1 MSNFRLLTQL
11 GKKLISVWALVG
23 GLILLSV
30 VSLNIGTIIGGI
42 VLIHVP
48 GDFELTQIGVAVA
61 VFCFL
66 PYCQL
71 HKHNVTADIFT
82 FWANNKTILLLRI
95 GGAAVALL
103 FSILLLWRM
112 TDGMLDQKKY
122 DYTTAILQFPVWIA
136 FIPILIS
143 LWLLGIASIM
153 TIILELSSDSDNV
166 TSNDYGHRS

>member
-1 MSNFRLLTQL
+1 MPNFRLLTQL
-11 GKKLISVWALVG
+11 GEKLISVWALVG

-30 VSLNIGTIIGGI
+30 VSLNIGSIIGGI

-82 FWANNKTILLLRI
+82 FWANNKMILLLRI
-95 GGAAVALL
+95 GGAVIALL

-122 DYTTAILQFPVWIA
+122 DYTTAILQIPVWTA

-143 LWLLGIASIM
+143 LCLLAMASIM
-153 TIILELSSDSDNV
+153 TIILELSSDRSSV
-166 TSNDYGHRS
+166 TSNDSGHRS

>member
-1 MSNFRLLTQL
+1 MPNFRLLTQL
-11 GKKLISVWALVG
+11 GEKLISVWALVG

-30 VSLNIGTIIGGI
+30 VSLNIGSIIGGI
-42 VLIHVP
+42 LLIHVP

-71 HKHNVTADIFT
+71 HRHNVTADIFT
-82 FWANNKTILLLRI
+82 FWANNKTVLLLRI
-95 GGAAVALL
+95 GGAVVALL

-122 DYTTAILQFPVWIA
+122 DYTTAILQIPVWTA

-143 LWLLGIASIM
+143 LWLLAMASIM
-153 TIILELSSDSDNV
+153 TIILELSSDRSSV
-166 TSNDYGHRS
+166 TSNDSGHRS

>member
-1 MSNFRLLTQL
+1 MPNFRLLTQL
-11 GKKLISVWALVG
+11 GEKLISVWALVG
-23 GLILLSV
+23 GLILLFV
-30 VSLNIGTIIGGI
+30 VSLNIGSIIGGI

-82 FWANNKTILLLRI
+82 FWANNKMILLLRI
-95 GGAAVALL
+95 GGAVIALL

-122 DYTTAILQFPVWIA
+122 DYTTAILQIPVWTA

-143 LWLLGIASIM
+143 LCLLAMASIM
-153 TIILELSSDSDNV
+153 TIILELSSDRSSV
-166 TSNDYGHRS
+166 TSNDCGHRS

>member
-1 MSNFRLLTQL
+1 M
-11 GKKLISVWALVG
+11 
-23 GLILLSV
+23 
-30 VSLNIGTIIGGI
+30 
-42 VLIHVP
+42 
-48 GDFELTQIGVAVA
+48 
-61 VFCFL
+61 
-66 PYCQL
+66 
-71 HKHNVTADIFT
+71 TADIFT

-153 TIILELSSDSDNV
+153 TIILELSTDSESV
-166 TSNDYGHRS
+166 TSNDSGHRS

>member
-1 MSNFRLLTQL
+1 MPNFRLLTQL
-11 GKKLISVWALVG
+11 GEKLISVWALVG

-30 VSLNIGTIIGGI
+30 VSLNIGSIIGGI
-42 VLIHVP
+42 LLIHVP

-71 HKHNVTADIFT
+71 HGHNVTADIFT
-82 FWANNKTILLLRI
+82 FWANNKTVLLLRI
-95 GGAAVALL
+95 GGAVVALL

-122 DYTTAILQFPVWIA
+122 NYTTAILQIPVWTA

-143 LWLLGIASIM
+143 LWLLAMASIM
-153 TIILELSSDSDNV
+153 TIILELSSDRSSV
-166 TSNDYGHRS
+166 TSNDSGHRS

>member
-1 MSNFRLLTQL
+1 MPNFRLLTQL
-11 GKKLISVWALVG
+11 GEKLISVWALVG

-30 VSLNIGTIIGGI
+30 VSLNIGSIIGGI

-82 FWANNKTILLLRI
+82 FWANNKMILILRI
-95 GGAAVALL
+95 GGAVIALL

-122 DYTTAILQFPVWIA
+122 DYTTAILQIPVWTA

-143 LWLLGIASIM
+143 LCLLAMASIM
-153 TIILELSSDSDNV
+153 TIILELSSDRSSV
-166 TSNDYGHRS
+166 TSNDSGHRS

>member
-1 MSNFRLLTQL
+1 MPNFRLLTQL
-11 GKKLISVWALVG
+11 GEKLISVWALVG
-23 GLILLSV
+23 GSILLSV
-30 VSLNIGTIIGGI
+30 VSLNIGSIIGGI

-95 GGAAVALL
+95 GGAFVALL

-122 DYTTAILQFPVWIA
+122 DYTTAILQFPVWMA

-143 LWLLGIASIM
+143 LCLLAMASII
-153 TIILELSSDSDNV
+153 TIILELSSDKDSI
-166 TSNDYGHRS
+166 TSNNSGHRS

>member
-1 MSNFRLLTQL
+1 MPNFRLLTQL
-11 GKKLISVWALVG
+11 GEKLISVWALVG

-30 VSLNIGTIIGGI
+30 VSLNIGSIIGGI

-71 HKHNVTADIFT
+71 HRHNVTADIFT
-82 FWANNKTILLLRI
+82 FWANNKTVLQLRI
-95 GGAAVALL
+95 GGAVVALL

-122 DYTTAILQFPVWIA
+122 DYTTAILQIPVWTA

-143 LWLLGIASIM
+143 LWLLAMASIM
-153 TIILELSSDSDNV
+153 TIILELSSDRSSV
-166 TSNDYGHRS
+166 TSNDSGHRS

>member
-1 MSNFRLLTQL
+1 MPNFRLLTQL
-11 GKKLISVWALVG
+11 GEKLISVWALVG

-30 VSLNIGTIIGGI
+30 VSLNIGFIIGGI
-42 VLIHVP
+42 MLIHVP

-95 GGAAVALL
+95 GGAVIALL

-122 DYTTAILQFPVWIA
+122 DYTTAILQIPVWTA

-143 LWLLGIASIM
+143 LWLLAMASIM
-153 TIILELSSDSDNV
+153 TIILELSSDRSSV
-166 TSNDYGHRS
+166 TSNDSGHRS

>member
-23 GLILLSV
+23 GLILLFV

-82 FWANNKTILLLRI
+82 FWANSKTILLLRI

-153 TIILELSSDSDNV
+153 TIILELSSDSDSV
-166 TSNDYGHRS
+166 TSNDSGHRS

>member
-1 MSNFRLLTQL
+1 MPNFRLLTQL
-11 GKKLISVWALVG
+11 GEKLISVWALVG

-30 VSLNIGTIIGGI
+30 VSLNIGSIIGGI
-42 VLIHVP
+42 LLIHVP

-71 HKHNVTADIFT
+71 HNHNVTADIFT

-95 GGAAVALL
+95 GGAVIALL

-122 DYTTAILQFPVWIA
+122 DYPTAILQIPVWTA

-143 LWLLGIASIM
+143 LWLLAMASIM
-153 TIILELSSDSDNV
+153 TIILELSSDRSSV
-166 TSNDYGHRS
+166 TSNDSGHRS

>member
-1 MSNFRLLTQL
+1 MPNFRLLTQL
-11 GKKLISVWALVG
+11 GEKLISVWALVG
-23 GLILLSV
+23 GSILLSV
-30 VSLNIGTIIGGI
+30 VSLNIGSIIGGI

-95 GGAAVALL
+95 GGAFVALL

-122 DYTTAILQFPVWIA
+122 DYTTAILQFPVWMA

-143 LWLLGIASIM
+143 LCLLAMASII
-153 TIILELSSDSDNV
+153 TIILELSSDRDSI
-166 TSNDYGHRS
+166 TSNNSGHRS

>member
-1 MSNFRLLTQL
+1 MPNFRLLTQL
-11 GKKLISVWALVG
+11 GEKLISVWALVG

-30 VSLNIGTIIGGI
+30 VSLNIGSIIGGI

-82 FWANNKTILLLRI
+82 FWANNKMILLLRI
-95 GGAAVALL
+95 GGAVIALL

-122 DYTTAILQFPVWIA
+122 DYTTAILQIPVWTA

-143 LWLLGIASIM
+143 LCLLAMASIM
-153 TIILELSSDSDNV
+153 TIILELSSDRDYV
-166 TSNDYGHRS
+166 TSNDSGHSS

>member
-1 MSNFRLLTQL
+1 MPNFRLLTQL
-11 GKKLISVWALVG
+11 GEKLISVWALVG

-30 VSLNIGTIIGGI
+30 VSLNIGSIIGGI

-71 HKHNVTADIFT
+71 HRHNVTADIFT
-82 FWANNKTILLLRI
+82 FWANNKTVLLLRI
-95 GGAAVALL
+95 GGAVVALL

-122 DYTTAILQFPVWIA
+122 DYTSAILQFPVWIA

-153 TIILELSSDSDNV
+153 TIILELSSDSDSV
-166 TSNDYGHRS
+166 TSNDSGHRS

>member
-1 MSNFRLLTQL
+1 MPNFRLLTQL
-11 GKKLISVWALVG
+11 GEKLISIWALVG

-30 VSLNIGTIIGGI
+30 VSLNIGSIIGGI

-153 TIILELSSDSDNV
+153 TIILELSTDSESV
-166 TSNDYGHRS
+166 TSNDSGHRS

>member
-1 MSNFRLLTQL
+1 MPNFRFLTQL
-11 GKKLISVWALVG
+11 GEKLISVWALVG

-30 VSLNIGTIIGGI
+30 VSLNIGSIIGGI

-71 HKHNVTADIFT
+71 YKHNVTADIFT
-82 FWANNKTILLLRI
+82 FWANNKMILLLRI
-95 GGAAVALL
+95 GGAVIALL

-122 DYTTAILQFPVWIA
+122 AYTTAILQFPVWMA

-143 LWLLGIASIM
+143 LCLLAMASIM
-153 TIILELSSDSDNV
+153 TIILELSSDRSSV
-166 TSNDYGHRS
+166 TSNDSGHRS

>member
-1 MSNFRLLTQL
+1 MPNFRLLTQL
-11 GKKLISVWALVG
+11 GEKLISVWALIG

-30 VSLNIGTIIGGI
+30 VSLNIGSIIGGI

-82 FWANNKTILLLRI
+82 FWANNKMILLLRI
-95 GGAAVALL
+95 GGAVIALL

-122 DYTTAILQFPVWIA
+122 DYTTAILQIPVWTA

-143 LWLLGIASIM
+143 LCLLAMASIM
-153 TIILELSSDSDNV
+153 TIILELSSDRSSV
-166 TSNDYGHRS
+166 TSNDSGHRS

>member
-66 PYCQL
+66 PYCPL

-82 FWANNKTILLLRI
+82 FWANNKTILL
-95 GGAAVALL
+95 
-103 FSILLLWRM
+103 
-112 TDGMLDQKKY
+112 
-122 DYTTAILQFPVWIA
+122 
-136 FIPILIS
+136 
-143 LWLLGIASIM
+143 
-153 TIILELSSDSDNV
+153 
-166 TSNDYGHRS
+166 

>member
-82 FWANNKTILLLRI
+82 FWANKKTILLLRI
-95 GGAAVALL
+95 GGAVVALL

-153 TIILELSSDSDNV
+153 TIILELSSDSNNV

>member
-1 MSNFRLLTQL
+1 MPNFRLLTQL
-11 GKKLISVWALVG
+11 GEKLISVWALVG

-30 VSLNIGTIIGGI
+30 VSLNIGSIIGGI

-95 GGAAVALL
+95 GGAVIALL

-122 DYTTAILQFPVWIA
+122 DYTTAILQIPVWTA

-143 LWLLGIASIM
+143 LWLLAMASIM
-153 TIILELSSDSDNV
+153 TIILELSSDRSSV
-166 TSNDYGHRS
+166 TSNDSGHRS

>member
-1 MSNFRLLTQL
+1 M
-11 GKKLISVWALVG
+11 
-23 GLILLSV
+23 
-30 VSLNIGTIIGGI
+30 
-42 VLIHVP
+42 
-48 GDFELTQIGVAVA
+48 AVA

-71 HKHNVTADIFT
+71 HNHNVTADIFT

-95 GGAAVALL
+95 GGAVIALL

-122 DYTTAILQFPVWIA
+122 DYTTAILQIPVWTA

-143 LWLLGIASIM
+143 LWLLAMASIM
-153 TIILELSSDSDNV
+153 TIILELSSDRSSV
-166 TSNDYGHRS
+166 TSNDSGHRS

>member
-1 MSNFRLLTQL
+1 MPNFRLLTQL
-11 GKKLISVWALVG
+11 GEKLISVWALVG

-30 VSLNIGTIIGGI
+30 VSLNIGSIIGGI
-42 VLIHVP
+42 MLIHVR

-95 GGAAVALL
+95 SGAVVALL

-122 DYTTAILQFPVWIA
+122 DYTTAILQFPVWMA

-143 LWLLGIASIM
+143 LCLLAMASFM
-153 TIILELSSDSDNV
+153 TIILELSSDRGSV
-166 TSNDYGHRS
+166 TSNDSEHRS

>member
-71 HKHNVTADIFT
+71 HRHNVTADIFT
-82 FWANNKTILLLRI
+82 FWANNKTVLLLRI
-95 GGAAVALL
+95 GGAIVAFL

-153 TIILELSSDSDNV
+153 TIILELSSDRDYV
-166 TSNDYGHRS
+166 TSNDSGHSS

>member
-1 MSNFRLLTQL
+1 MPNFRLLTQL
-11 GKKLISVWALVG
+11 GEKLISVWALVG

-30 VSLNIGTIIGGI
+30 VSLNIGSIIGGI
-42 VLIHVP
+42 MLIHVR

-95 GGAAVALL
+95 GGAVVALL

-122 DYTTAILQFPVWIA
+122 DYTTAILQFPIWMA

-143 LWLLGIASIM
+143 LCLLAMASIM
-153 TIILELSSDSDNV
+153 TIILELSSDRGSV
-166 TSNDYGHRS
+166 TSNDSGHRS

>member
-1 MSNFRLLTQL
+1 MPNFRLLTQL
-11 GKKLISVWALVG
+11 GEKLISVWALVG
-23 GLILLSV
+23 GSILLSV
-30 VSLNIGTIIGGI
+30 VSLNIGSIIGGI

-95 GGAAVALL
+95 GGAFVALL

-122 DYTTAILQFPVWIA
+122 DYTTAILQFPIWMA

-143 LWLLGIASIM
+143 LCLLAMASII
-153 TIILELSSDSDNV
+153 TIILELSSDKDSI
-166 TSNDYGHRS
+166 TSNNSGHRS

>member
-1 MSNFRLLTQL
+1 MPNFRLLTQL
-11 GKKLISVWALVG
+11 GEKLISVWALVG

-30 VSLNIGTIIGGI
+30 VSLNIGSIIGGI
-42 VLIHVP
+42 LLIHVP
-48 GDFELTQIGVAVA
+48 GDFELTQIGGAVA

-71 HKHNVTADIFT
+71 HNHNVTADIFT

-95 GGAAVALL
+95 GGAVIALL

-122 DYTTAILQFPVWIA
+122 DYTTAILQIPVWTA

-143 LWLLGIASIM
+143 LWLLAMASIM
-153 TIILELSSDSDNV
+153 TIILELSSDRSSV
-166 TSNDYGHRS
+166 TSNDSGHRS

>member
-1 MSNFRLLTQL
+1 MPNFRLLTQL
-11 GKKLISVWALVG
+11 GEKLISVWALVG

-30 VSLNIGTIIGGI
+30 VSLNIGSIIGGI
-42 VLIHVP
+42 LLIHVP

-71 HKHNVTADIFT
+71 YNHNVTADIFT

-95 GGAAVALL
+95 GGAVIALL

-122 DYTTAILQFPVWIA
+122 NYTTAILQIPVWTA

-143 LWLLGIASIM
+143 LWLLAMASIM
-153 TIILELSSDSDNV
+153 TIILELSSDRSSV
-166 TSNDYGHRS
+166 TSNDSGHRS

>member
-1 MSNFRLLTQL
+1 MPNFRLLTQL
-11 GKKLISVWALVG
+11 GEKLISVWALVG

-30 VSLNIGTIIGGI
+30 VSLNIGSIIGGI
-42 VLIHVP
+42 LLIHVP

-71 HKHNVTADIFT
+71 HNHNVTADIFT

-95 GGAAVALL
+95 GGAVIALL

-122 DYTTAILQFPVWIA
+122 DYTTAILQIPVWTA

-143 LWLLGIASIM
+143 LWLLAMASIM
-153 TIILELSSDSDNV
+153 TIILELSSDRSSV
-166 TSNDYGHRS
+166 TSNDSGHRS

>member
-1 MSNFRLLTQL
+1 MPNFRLLTQL
-11 GKKLISVWALVG
+11 GEKLISVWALVG

-153 TIILELSSDSDNV
+153 TIILELSTDSESV
-166 TSNDYGHRS
+166 TSNDSGHRS

>member
-30 VSLNIGTIIGGI
+30 VSLNIGSIIGGI
-42 VLIHVP
+42 ALIHVP

>member
-1 MSNFRLLTQL
+1 MPNFRLLTQL
-11 GKKLISVWALVG
+11 GEKLISVWALVG

-30 VSLNIGTIIGGI
+30 VSLNIGSIIGGI
-42 VLIHVP
+42 VLIHIP

-82 FWANNKTILLLRI
+82 FWANNKTILLFRI
-95 GGAAVALL
+95 GGAVVALL

-122 DYTTAILQFPVWIA
+122 DYTTAILQFPVWMA
-136 FIPILIS
+136 FIPVLIS
-143 LWLLGIASIM
+143 LCLLAMASFM
-153 TIILELSSDSDNV
+153 TIILELSSDRDSV
-166 TSNDYGHRS
+166 TSNDSGHRS

>member
-1 MSNFRLLTQL
+1 MPNFRLLTQL
-11 GKKLISVWALVG
+11 GEKLISVWALVG

-30 VSLNIGTIIGGI
+30 VSLNIGSIIGGI
-42 VLIHVP
+42 LLIHVP

-95 GGAAVALL
+95 GGAVIALL

-122 DYTTAILQFPVWIA
+122 DYTTAILQIPVWTA

-143 LWLLGIASIM
+143 LWLLAMASIM
-153 TIILELSSDSDNV
+153 TIILELSSDRSSV
-166 TSNDYGHRS
+166 TSNDSGHRS

>member
-1 MSNFRLLTQL
+1 MPNFRLLTQL
-11 GKKLISVWALVG
+11 GEKLISVWALVG

-30 VSLNIGTIIGGI
+30 VSLNIGSIIGGI

-71 HKHNVTADIFT
+71 YNHNVTADIFT

-95 GGAAVALL
+95 GGAVIALL

-122 DYTTAILQFPVWIA
+122 DYTTAILQIPVWTA

-143 LWLLGIASIM
+143 LWLLAMASIM
-153 TIILELSSDSDNV
+153 TIILELSSDRSSV
-166 TSNDYGHRS
+166 TSNDSGHRS